1 MAMADYWEDRRG
13 ATQRA
18 LLLADRSDPH
28 LALAQ
33 RLSRD
38 CGWLVDHVTGPL
50 DTRDIG
56 RYANA
61 SLVIATPAMLGRLE
75 PGLSLHL
82 LRQLKVILLVSRQR
96 LLETADFAQLADG
109 YLFYELL
116 DSLLCD
122 AVRLAGNG
130 HCVCPAYI
138 APGFSLDDARAEKIA
153 ALSAAEL
160 AVLDRLA
167 EGDPNLAIAE
177 YLDLQE
183 REVKYLVRSLLTKL
197 HFANRTEAGVFAM
210 RYREAVQTARAH
222 SGASEAGPDGDSPEG
237 RDGPRL

>member
-1 MAMADYWEDRRG
+1 MAMADFWEERRG

-33 RLSRD
+33 HLSRD
-38 CGWLVDHVTGPL
+38 CGWLVDHLTGPL
-50 DTRDIG
+50 DTRDMA

-61 SLVIATPAMLGRLE
+61 SLVVATPAMLGRLE

-82 LRQLKVILLVSRQR
+82 LRQLKVILLVSRER

-109 YLFYELL
+109 FLFYEVP
-116 DSLLCD
+116 DSLLCE
-122 AVRLAGNG
+122 ALRLADNG
-130 HCVCPAYI
+130 QCICPPYI

-153 ALSAAEL
+153 ALSASEL

-177 YLDLQE
+177 QLGLQE

-210 RYREAVQTARAH
+210 RYRESIHAAQAQ
-222 SGASEAGPDGDSPEG
+222 GGGGEAGHDGDSAQGCE
-237 RDGPRL
+237 GPRL